1 MRAYICL
8 FLAASLS
15 ACASAPTPSIP
26 IAPIS
31 PPVSA
36 NPIPNPIPTQTDT
49 AYISPDTSKAT
60 KKVKPVLS
68 PAFMQF
74 EKNLLAFEPIR
85 AGEIFEREFIFT
97 NTGDK
102 PLEISK
108 VEGSCGC
115 TVGSYSFLP
124 IAKGEQSKIG
134 VRFDSKGKIGK
145 QKTSLTVYSNA
156 QNSPQV
162 LNLEGVVL
170 DK

>member
-8 FLAASLS
+8 FIAGGLS

-26 IAPIS
+26 IAPINA
-31 PPVSA
+31 PVSS
-36 NPIPNPIPTQTDT
+36 NPAPNPIPTQTDT

-68 PAFMQF
+68 PAFMRF
-74 EKNLLAFEPIR
+74 EKMVFAFEPMP
-85 AGEIFEREFIFT
+85 AGQILEHEFVFT

-145 QKTSLTVYSNA
+145 QNTTLSIHSNA

-162 LNLEGVVL
+162 LRLEGVVL

>member
-31 PPVSA
+31 A
-36 NPIPNPIPTQTDT
+36 PITNSPSNAPSPTTDT